1 MKNKNNYRFL
11 MESPLCYTI
20 KYKINETNRLIHLVE
35 ELLDFLRL
43 ELNHLHLYRE
53 KVPLHHILHETIWQ
67 LKPKAGKNRLKSLL
81 V

>member
-1 MKNKNNYRFL
+1 M
-11 MESPLCYTI
+11 
-20 KYKINETNRLIHLVE
+20 
-35 ELLDFLRL
+35 LDFLRL